1 MRFLENE
8 TNPDIL
14 RELVKLSVAEVNRL
28 NQVIVKIQEEK
39 EKASTQVLN
48 LEESYAV
55 LKKRFFGKSSEKRS
69 RPKSSDNEELTLH
82 GQTVLPPVKEK
93 KVNNLPVDLVIYRAS
108 AEELISMSSDLGLDH
123 PSQDQWEEVAGMFEE
138 SFEIT
143 IVERTYRK
151 TKIRKQKY
159 RLKKQFALEEKKQ
172 FYTCQGPETKLLPG
186 STYSVDFAVSV
197 VTDKYVNHLPLE
209 RQTRIMESNGLNN
222 IKTNTLYQLCRVV
235 GTHLEPLICR
245 IKDEILSTKLIHGD
259 ETPWP
264 IANGK
269 NSNGYMWVLSNNTG
283 SFYQFEPTRSGQVPE
298 QNLKDYKGFL
308 MTDGYSGYTRFKDSM
323 TVRLTHCHSHAR
335 REFIDIQKN
344 YPEVEDYLKFYDELF
359 KIEKLASN
367 FDQLKKLREERSKPI
382 IENMKIWLEQSYL
395 KARGESTFLKAIKYS
410 LKRWKELTLFL
421 EHPEVP
427 LTNNE
432 AERTIRHAVM
442 GRKNFYGSRSIDG
455 ADITA
460 VFYTIIETCK
470 KVEVDPRT
478 YLLQTVKEI
487 IKGNTPL
494 TPLQY
499 AKSNTLQ

>member
-14 RELVKLSVAEVNRL
+14 RELVKLSVAEVERL
-28 NQVIVKIQEEK
+28 NQVINKIQEEK
-39 EKASTQVLN
+39 AKASTQVLN
-48 LEESYAV
+48 LEDSYSV

-69 RPKSSDNEELTLH
+69 RPKSSEMEELTLH
-82 GQTVLPPVKEK
+82 GQTVLPPVNEK
-93 KVNNLPVDLVIYRAS
+93 KVNKLPVDEVIYKAS
-108 AEELISMSSDLGLDH
+108 EEELKSMSSDLGLEQ
-123 PSQDQWEEVAGMFEE
+123 PSQEQWEEVPGMFEE

-143 IVERTYRK
+143 IVERSYRK
-151 TKIRKQKY
+151 TKIKKQKY
-159 RLKKQFALEEKKQ
+159 KLKKPFALEEKTQ
-172 FYTCQGPETKLLPG
+172 FYTCHGPDKLLPG
-186 STYSVDFAVSV
+186 STYSIDFAVSV

-222 IKTNTLYQLCRVV
+222 IKTNTLYQLCRIV

-245 IKDEILSTKLIHGD
+245 IKDEILSTRLVHGD

-264 IANGK
+264 ITNGK
-269 NSNGYMWVLSNNTG
+269 DSSGYMWVLSNNTG
-283 SFYQFEPTRSGQVPE
+283 SYYQFEPTRSGQVPE
-298 QNLKDYKGFL
+298 RNLKNYTGFL
-308 MTDGYSGYTRFKDSM
+308 MTDGYSGYTRFKDSPSV
-323 TVRLTHCHSHAR
+323 TLTHCHSHAR
-335 REFIDIQKN
+335 REFIDIQKD
-344 YPEVEDYLKFYDELF
+344 YPEVEFYLKYYDDLF
-359 KIEKLASN
+359 KIEKLASS
-367 FDQLKKLREERSKPI
+367 FDQLKSLRQERSKVI
-382 IENMKIWLEQSYL
+382 IDKMKIWLDENYL
-395 KARGESTFLKAIKYS
+395 KARGESTLQKAIKYS

-460 VFYTIIETCK
+460 VFYTIIESCK
-470 KVEVDPRT
+470 KVEADPRI

-487 IKGNTPL
+487 IKGNVPL
-494 TPLQY
+494 TPLEY
-499 AKSNTLQ
+499 VKSNILQ

>member
-8 TNPDIL
+8 TNPEIL
-14 RELVKLSVAEVNRL
+14 RELVKLSMAEVNRL
-28 NQVIVKIQEEK
+28 KEVIEKIQEEK
-39 EKASTQVLN
+39 AKVSAQVLN
-48 LEESYAV
+48 IEESYSV
-55 LKKRFFGKSSEKRS
+55 LKKRFFGRSSEKRS
-69 RPKSSDNEELTLH
+69 RPKSSDIEELTVH
-82 GQTVLPPVKEK
+82 GQNVLLPVKEK
-93 KVNNLPVDLVIYRAS
+93 KVNNLPIDEVIYKAS
-108 AEELISMSSDLGLDH
+108 PEELISMSSDLGLEQ
-123 PSQDQWEEVAGMFEE
+123 PSQDQWEEVPGMFEE

-143 IVERTYRK
+143 IVERSYRK
-151 TKIRKQKY
+151 TKIKKQKY
-159 RLKKQFALEEKKQ
+159 KLKKQFEFEEKKQ
-172 FYTCQGPETKLLPG
+172 FYTCYGLEKLLPG

-235 GTHLEPLICR
+235 STHLEPLICR
-245 IKDEILSTKLIHGD
+245 IKDEILSTSLVHGD

-264 IANGK
+264 ITNGK
-269 NSNGYMWVLSNNTG
+269 DSSGYMWILSNRTG
-283 SFYQFEPTRSGQVPE
+283 SYYQFEPTRSGQVPE
-298 QNLKDYKGFL
+298 RNLKNYAGFL
-308 MTDGYSGYTRFKDSM
+308 MTDGFSGYTRFKDSISIK
-323 TVRLTHCHSHAR
+323 LTHCHSHAR

-344 YPEVEDYLKFYDELF
+344 YPEVEEYLKFYDELF

-367 FDQLKKLREERSKPI
+367 FDQLKSLRKERSKLI
-382 IENMKIWLEQSYL
+382 IDKMKSWLEESYL
-395 KARGESTFLKAIKYS
+395 KARGESTFKKAIKYS

-421 EHPEVP
+421 EYPEVP

-487 IKGNTPL
+487 INGNTPL
-494 TPLQY
+494 TPLEY
-499 AKSNTLQ
+499 AKSNILQ